1 MSRVATQT
9 RKYLNLKYLVYGRV
23 MQVSRLVAVFLEV
36 VVMTVAVKKIRG
48 LATVPRDAFVLGGPA
63 HGQGACAS

>member
-1 MSRVATQT
+1 
-9 RKYLNLKYLVYGRV
+9 

>member
-1 MSRVATQT
+1 
-9 RKYLNLKYLVYGRV
+9 

-36 VVMTVAVKKIRG
+36 VVMAVAVEKIRG